1 MKQGSETNEFQQIA
15 FYWSFKVIIKLKI
28 NALYIITAVVVVIYI
43 LFLDRSIMNSIIVIS
58 ANNLNKPKP
67 ILKSES
73 VAEAS
78 LYTERKMTSSRLLF
92 YPMQIQKL

>member
-1 MKQGSETNEFQQIA
+1 MKQGSETNEFHRIA

-43 LFLDRSIMNSIIVIS
+43 LFLDRSIMNSIVVIS

-67 ILKSES
+67 ILKSGS
-73 VAEAS
+73 AAETS
-78 LYTERKMTSSRLLF
+78 LYTERKTTSSCLMF
-92 YPMQIQKL
+92 YPLQIQKL